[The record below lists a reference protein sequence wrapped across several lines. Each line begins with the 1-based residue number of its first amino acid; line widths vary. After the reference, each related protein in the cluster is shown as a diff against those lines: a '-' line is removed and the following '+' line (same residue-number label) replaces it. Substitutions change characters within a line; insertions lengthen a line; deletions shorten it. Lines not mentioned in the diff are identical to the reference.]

1 MTLPALI
8 ANHVHVSER
17 ETAHRWPDGSY
28 DDAAWEDC
36 TWDSAL
42 EYARSVGVKAPATH
56 AEAEALRHEVKGPA
70 GGSNPTEVQTAF
82 KKRYKLNVTILRGFA
97 DMWVKLVP
105 GTVACVT
112 LSMGAFPKGHRLR
125 RLSPRFAGAHSVT
138 IFRIDEHDRVWWCD
152 PLGPKVG
159 YDGEWVTKAELK
171 GAIDALPFNG
181 HYVGKIVPAMAKP
194 KPVVPPTP
202 TVAKVSP
209 IESSCARAFLER
221 IEAPVTTDMVRAV
234 TAWFRQESGS
244 AEKVINFNAFNVRPG
259 AADSLSIGTSVNN
272 FLKFRNLTA
281 GFLAAA
287 VVLLSLA
294 PRFGYETVLLRAR
307 KGNDPLGFL
316 AALAASSWSASH
328 YGWAAGK
335 DGRTAAG
342 NHLVSV
348 YDGLTI

>member
-1 MTLPALI
+1 MTLPVRI
-8 ANHVHVSER
+8 ANHVHISER

-28 DDAAWEDC
+28 DDAKWEDC

-42 EYARSVGVKAPATH
+42 EYVRSVGVKAPATH
-56 AEAEALRHEVKGPA
+56 AEAELLRHEVKGPA
-70 GGSNPTEVQTAF
+70 GGSNPTEVQTAV
-82 KKRYKLNVTILRGFA
+82 KKRYNLNITILRGFA
-97 DMWVKLVP
+97 AMWEKLVP

-112 LSMGAFPKGHRLR
+112 LSMGAFPAGHRLR

-138 IFRIDEHDRVWWCD
+138 IFRIDARDRVWWCD
-152 PLGPKVG
+152 PLGPTVG
-159 YDGEWVTKAELK
+159 YHGEWVTKAELK
-171 GAIDALPFNG
+171 KAIDALPFNG
-181 HYVGKIVPAMAKP
+181 HYVGRIAATLAAKP
-194 KPVVPPTP
+194 PVAPPAPKPS
-202 TVAKVSP
+202 KVTP
-209 IESSCARAFLER
+209 IESSCARAFLVK
-221 IEAPVTTDMVRAV
+221 IGAPETTDMIRAV

-244 AEKVINFNAFNVRPG
+244 VAKVIDFNAFNVRPG
-259 AADSLSIGTSVNN
+259 AADSISTGVRPGN

-287 VVLLSLA
+287 MVLVDLS
-294 PRFGYETVLLRAR
+294 PRFGYGTVLLRAR
-307 KGNDPLGFL
+307 RGNDPLGFL

-348 YDGLTI
+348 YDGLTL